1 MKSSLARYYKI
12 RSDIGFFGFLILSW
26 VADPARAKWMFFIF
40 SIVVS
45 FALSYTANQAE
56 KRNEP

>member
-26 VADPARAKWMFFIF
+26 VSEPAWAKWMFFIF

-45 FALSYTANQAE
+45 FALSYTAYQAE